1 LESLETFGFRGEAL
15 SSLCALAN
23 ITITTRHESSIIGH
37 KIEYDK
43 NGLIKA
49 KIQCARSVGTT
60 VLMEKLFHTL
70 PVRYK
75 EFLRNLKR
83 EYHKLMHVIQCYC
96 LISEGVK
103 LNCSHIMGEKSTK
116 LMSTHSKNS
125 LRENIIEIFG
135 LSCINSM
142 AKFIQCE
149 PDDEILIEYKLKSA
163 PTSQASSSNESQVI
177 DESINESDQ
186 SKNVYSNLF
195 KIEGFISNCSHGQG
209 RNAPDRQYIYVNKR
223 PCDHSRITKLINEC
237 YHKFNRTQYPMFV
250 LNIYLD
256 SRDVDVNVTP
266 DKLQMFLKNES
277 ALLAII
283 KTSLMKLFNEQYK
296 SLNVNEI
303 SFNNQKNSS
312 NSQLMES
319 FFSYQK
325 APAKTNTQQKLAD
338 LSDDEEDEKENQS
351 KMKEKHDKN
360 VSEKMDTSA
369 KLPETKGKRSRDC
382 LNESDILIDEDENSN
397 KSSKLDKKSPFKTN
411 QINQPKNTLPKFLD
425 NYLKTYNTPSPKK
438 AKQNDENSEP
448 VVGASAR
455 LELYNGSSNVKDKED
470 SNESLFT
477 TKDRLSFFQTRIG
490 YNSKL
495 NESKSSLND
504 SLSERID
511 LHLCN
516 KKSNVLDT
524 PPAFRKKNSDD
535 SIVDLNCSP
544 VPPTL
549 PSQNNVRE
557 NLKLLGL
564 TMTQD
569 DHDLTSFK
577 LPSNAT
583 TPVSEQV
590 DKIPSTNLSAIVI
603 SKNPQHE
610 STRLVSNEE
619 ETPTQSNLDDS
630 ITPSLKEEFAKRK
643 VKLFEYKWDDLVKNH
658 HDMIEKNKIE
668 MNTCEEDEK
677 NLIKNLKFKSRNID
691 SKDAENELDRCITQE
706 DFLRMEV
713 KGQFNKGFIIAQLD
727 QVLFFI
733 YIVKFKLFFLIYR
746 FKGFIYN

>member
-1 LESLETFGFRGEAL
+1 MESLETFGFRGEAL

-23 ITITTRHESSIIGH
+23 ITITTRHASSIIGH

-43 NGLIKA
+43 NGLIKT
-49 KIQCARSVGTT
+49 KTQCARSVGTT

-116 LMSTHSKNS
+116 LMCTHSKNS

-135 LSCINSM
+135 LSCMNSM
-142 AKFIQCE
+142 AKFIQYE
-149 PDDEILIEYKLKSA
+149 PDDEILIEYKLKTA
-163 PTSQASSSNESQVI
+163 PTSDESQM
-177 DESINESDQ
+177 INETVTEPDK
-186 SKNVYSNLF
+186 SKDVYSKLF
-195 KIEGFISNCSHGQG
+195 KIEGFVSNCSHGQG

-223 PCDHSRITKLINEC
+223 PCDHSKITKLINEC

-266 DKLQMFLKNES
+266 DKLQMFLKNENV
-277 ALLAII
+277 LLAII
-283 KTSLMKLFNEQYK
+283 KTSLMKIFNEQYK

-303 SFNNQKNSS
+303 SFNSQKNSS

-325 APAKTNTQQKLAD
+325 APAKTNSQQKLAD
-338 LSDDEEDEKENQS
+338 LSDDEEDNEENN
-351 KMKEKHDKN
+351 KEKQKNNKIDDEETDKM
-360 VSEKMDTSA
+360 VRIA
-369 KLPETKGKRSRDC
+369 ETKGKRSRDC
-382 LNESDILIDEDENSN
+382 LNESDIVIDEDDNFKKTN
-397 KSSKLDKKSPFKTN
+397 KLSKNSPFKTN
-411 QINQPKNTLPKFLD
+411 QAKNTLPKFLD
-425 NYLKTYNTPSPKK
+425 NYLKANNTPSPKK
-438 AKQNDENSEP
+438 PKQNDENSEP
-448 VVGASAR
+448 AIIAPAR
-455 LELYNGSSNVKDKED
+455 LELYTGSSIGREKDD
-470 SNESLFT
+470 SNESLFS
-477 TKDRLSFFQTRIG
+477 TKDKLSFFQTRIG

-495 NESKSSLND
+495 NDSRSSLND
-504 SLSERID
+504 SLTERID

-516 KKSNVLDT
+516 KKSNLLDT

-549 PSQNNVRE
+549 PSYNNVRD

-564 TMTQD
+564 TMTQN
-569 DHDLTSFK
+569 DHDLESFK
-577 LPSNAT
+577 APSNVT
-583 TPVSEQV
+583 TPDE
-590 DKIPSTNLSAIVI
+590 IPSTNSSDIVI
-603 SKNPQHE
+603 SRKQPEHE
-610 STRLVSNEE
+610 STRLTNKEE
-619 ETPTQSNLDDS
+619 ETPTQSNLDET
-630 ITPSLKEEFAKRK
+630 ITPSLKQEIANRE
-643 VKLFEYKWDDLVKNH
+643 VKILKYNWDELVKNH
-658 HDMIEKNKIE
+658 NEMIQKNEKDMKSY
-668 MNTCEEDEK
+668 EENEK
-677 NLIKNLKFKSRNID
+677 NLIKNLKFKTKNID

-713 KGQFNKGFIIAQLD
+713 KGQFNKGFIITQLD
-727 QVLFFI
+727 QVFLFVYF
-733 YIVKFKLFFLIYR
+733 
-746 FKGFIYN
+746 